1 MINLTAAAPKQT
13 DSSVAD
19 ATAASSNSPLSG
31 GGGDPSGASGAGG
44 GQVSGK
50 RLFGAMLASAFG
62 QPARSSVAGAR
73 GNGLPVPSLQEREV
87 GAGIRLITAEG
98 AERPGEDALFAF
110 AIAQG
115 LDASLVASVLWPGM
129 VAQVAADG
137 SGIAGSPEAIGESS
151 GPIGAAELAQAGPVP
166 PAEFI
171 ASLLAGIGAG
181 RGGTSGLAGGGPAGG
196 SPAGAG
202 GPADPAIEGLAGAS
216 SPGVGLGEFQ
226 GRLGVLASAG
236 TLGLSG
242 GVAAGGVA
250 AGGVGFAGV
259 AEEIAGPGGV
269 STADGVLGG
278 GVGFS
283 AQNGAAVTAEGAR
296 VGGQPGTASG
306 LGDGQPPAGASL
318 AGLTVAAGAQLSPS
332 AALDRQVATLP
343 TMDALRVAGG
353 SVAGPA
359 ADPGIQ
365 FPLNAAA
372 IRLSEAKGQIRLATD
387 GAGGVI
393 SAASAAASA
402 SSANIP
408 AQWVLTGAGP
418 GMLAGTGA
426 EASLDELVE
435 AGVISEADGAGAHSP
450 DAGHKQHTSRAS
462 STAADPIDLSA
473 EGGRGASAADPE
485 SENGLSKR
493 LAEGLAQ
500 RMLAAASSNNWKL
513 QIDLKPA
520 HLGHISIEMSMQQGQ
535 LEAVFDAGQ
544 ASARQLISEGLDRL
558 RQDLQRAGMNVAHL
572 GLNFGTGPGTGGKPT
587 PRGRDGQINQGAVG
601 SVQGA
606 TTAAPG
612 SRLKAGSSG
621 LDVMV

>member
-1 MINLTAAAPKQT
+1 MINLTAASPKHT
-13 DSSVAD
+13 DSSVVD
-19 ATAASSNSPLSG
+19 ATAASSNSPLAG
-31 GGGDPSGASGAGG
+31 GGGDPSGAPGVGG
-44 GQVSGK
+44 GQGSGK

-62 QPARSSVAGAR
+62 SSPRSSVAGAR
-73 GNGLPVPSLQEREV
+73 GNGLPVPPLQEREV

-110 AIAQG
+110 AISQG

-129 VAQVAADG
+129 VGQAAADG
-137 SGIAGSPEAIGESS
+137 SGIAGSPEAIGDSS
-151 GPIGAAELAQAGPVP
+151 GLIGAVELAQAGQVP

-171 ASLLAGIGAG
+171 ASLLAGIGPG
-181 RGGTSGLAGGGPAGG
+181 RGGTSGLAGGSPAGG
-196 SPAGAG
+196 SPVGAED
-202 GPADPAIEGLAGAS
+202 PTDPAIAGLAAAS
-216 SPGVGLGEFQ
+216 SPGAGLGELQ
-226 GRLGVLASAG
+226 GRSGLLASAG

-242 GVAAGGVA
+242 VVA
-250 AGGVGFAGV
+250 AGGVGFAGE
-259 AEEIAGPGGV
+259 AGEIAGPGGV

-283 AQNGAAVTAEGAR
+283 AENGAAVTMEGAR

-306 LGDGQPPAGASL
+306 LGDGQRPSGASL
-318 AGLTVAAGAQLSPS
+318 AGSTAAAGAQLSPS
-332 AALDRQVATLP
+332 VALDRQAATLP

-359 ADPGIQ
+359 ADSGIQ
-365 FPLNAAA
+365 SSLTAAA
-372 IRLSEAKGQIRLATD
+372 IRLSEAKGQIRLAAD
-387 GAGGVI
+387 GAGGMI

-402 SSANIP
+402 PSANLP

-418 GMLAGTGA
+418 SMLAGTDA
-426 EASLDELVE
+426 EAGLDELVD
-435 AGVISEADGAGAHSP
+435 AGVLSEADGAGAHSP

-473 EGGRGASAADPE
+473 EAGHGASAADPE
-485 SENGLSKR
+485 SENGLAKR

-572 GLNFGTGPGTGGKPT
+572 GLNFGTGAGTGGKPT
-587 PRGRDGQINQGAVG
+587 PRGRDGQLDQGAVG

-606 TTAAPG
+606 STAAPG
-612 SRLKAGSSG
+612 SRLNVGSSG